1 MKQITKQHACSKRAV
16 YLEHFTCSNV
26 SISVRG
32 SDPSRAMPS
41 SRLRQ
46 AFVRIPFSSDAS
58 IYDAR
63 CLANTAC
70 ARPGP
75 LSPLSNDS
83 FYTPLKKPA
92 RDFHHRCGSAYEVVV
107 FEKLIT

>member
-1 MKQITKQHACSKRAV
+1 MKQITKQLACTKRAV
-16 YLEHFTCSNV
+16 YSEHVTRSNV

-46 AFVRIPFSSDAS
+46 AFIRIPFSSNAS
-58 IYDAR
+58 LYDLG

-75 LSPLSNDS
+75 LSPLSNNS
-83 FYTPLKKPA
+83 FYTPLKDLLAIFIIDVDRHMKWS
-92 RDFHHRCGSAYEVVV
+92 FS
-107 FEKLIT
+107 KN